1 MLDATLLQLRL
12 YCTHTWCYATEISV
26 HLTSCGT
33 TCKMGAGNLF
43 WSPLQFLQF
52 SSLPCVFSCCAPMR
66 KSQALLISRT
76 FWRTNCSSLTGGCP
90 QNQPTW
96 PSQWDC
102 QKIQNAHGPR
112 LQLYFDEK
120 KIWSAAREKAKQK
133 GYYIYKRQ
141 RIYLTNLFTSGAI
154 HQWRIFSEIPVSST
168 FSLSF
173 KAGNNSG
180 RMTRVNDSW
189 EGDLLSSSLLESS
202 GWATARHHSFSAHK
216 TVRAWMQNRLH

>member
-1 MLDATLLQLRL
+1 MAKSMRL
-12 YCTHTWCYATEISV
+12 SENTECSWAEAAAV
-26 HLTSCGT
+26 FWREKNLER
-33 TCKMGAGNLF
+33 CK
-43 WSPLQFLQF
+43 
-52 SSLPCVFSCCAPMR
+52 R
-66 KSQALLISRT
+66 KS
-76 FWRTNCSSLTGGCP
+76 
-90 QNQPTW
+90 
-96 PSQWDC
+96 
-102 QKIQNAHGPR
+102 
-112 LQLYFDEK
+112 
-120 KIWSAAREKAKQK
+120 KAERIL
-133 GYYIYKRQ
+133 YIYKRQ